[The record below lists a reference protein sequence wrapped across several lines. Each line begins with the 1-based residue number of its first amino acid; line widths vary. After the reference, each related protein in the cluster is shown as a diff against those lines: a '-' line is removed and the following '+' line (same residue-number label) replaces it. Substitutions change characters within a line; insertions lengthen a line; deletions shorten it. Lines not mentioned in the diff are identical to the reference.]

1 MARGEPSASD
11 RDNINEER
19 RRLTSA
25 AGQERMT
32 VEILIV
38 GTIEVEPQRRG
49 ALLEAVRPYVERT
62 RVEEP
67 GCLDYAFMADT
78 VDDDRIVVVE
88 RWADEESLAAHFA
101 HANMAATKRALHE
114 NGSGASHIA
123 KYRVDRAEP
132 VRDAEGRYSVHFAAE
147 TRT

>member
-1 MARGEPSASD
+1 M
-11 RDNINEER
+11 I
-19 RRLTSA
+19 
-25 AGQERMT
+25 

-38 GTIEVEPQRRG
+38 GTIEIEPQRRG

-62 RVEEP
+62 RAEEP

-101 HANMAATKRALHE
+101 HPNMAATKRALHE
-114 NGSGASHIA
+114 NGSGRRTSPSTGSTGPSR
-123 KYRVDRAEP
+123 YVTPRAATAP
-132 VRDAEGRYSVHFAAE
+132 TSP
-147 TRT
+147 RTPG